1 MRALILILGLI
12 AIAVCIIVL
21 TPKAQAQLNPGDI
34 LVVDLNA
41 GTDSRGA
48 LFSINPVTGNRTVIS
63 DFGNASQGTVGS
75 NPFGVS
81 LGPSGDILVI
91 DADAGTDSRGALFS
105 INPVTG
111 NRTVISDFGSSS
123 QGTVGATPVGV
134 APGPSGD
141 ILVIDQDAGTGSIGV
156 LFSVNPVTGNR
167 TVISDFGSSSQGTVG
182 VTPSGVALGPSGD
195 IVVADGDAGTDFAGV
210 LFSVHP
216 VTGNRTVKSDFSNP
230 SQGPEGG
237 NPVGVAPGPF
247 GDILVI
253 DDIAGTDF
261 AGVLFSVHPVTGNRT
276 VISDFGNSSQGT
288 VGDIFGLVGVAPG
301 PSGDILVIDQE
312 AGTDFRGALF
322 SVNPVTGNRT
332 VISDFGIPLQGSLGI
347 APVGVAVFPQLKPGD
362 ILVIDQDTG
371 TGSRGALFSV
381 NQFDGTRKVLS
392 NFGIFPQG
400 DNPDGLAVGAFGD
413 TLVIDEDAGTGERGA
428 LFSVNSFTGIHTMIS
443 DFGDPAQGQLGVEP
457 VGVAREASG
466 NILVID
472 RSAGTE
478 GRGTLFR
485 VNPTNGNRTIVSNFG
500 NFSQGE
506 LGLDPVGIA
515 LNASGNVL
523 VIDSG
528 ADILFSVNPSNG
540 NRTVIS
546 DFADS
551 GQGPLGIVESGLAL
565 GTSGNILVIDEDA
578 GTDSMG
584 ALFSVNP
591 ANGNRT
597 IISNFGDPAQGQLG
611 LDPNGV
617 ALGPSGD
624 ILVVDHGAGTNFLG
638 ALFDI
643 NPANGNR
650 VVISDFGNSL
660 KGPLGG
666 DLHGLALVVSCGGK
680 LATRVGTVGA
690 DNITGTAGP
699 DVINLLGGNDTANSG
714 DGNDIV
720 CGGAGNDTMNGGNGR
735 DRLLG
740 QGGNDILNGDAGNDR
755 LKGGGGND
763 NMNGGTGN
771 DRCIGGPGSDTA
783 SSCETTTGVP

>member
-34 LVVDLNA
+34 LV
-41 GTDSRGA
+41 
-48 LFSINPVTGNRTVIS
+48 
-63 DFGNASQGTVGS
+63 
-75 NPFGVS
+75 
-81 LGPSGDILVI
+81 I

-105 INPVTG
+105 V
-111 NRTVISDFGSSS
+111 D
-123 QGTVGATPVGV
+123 
-134 APGPSGD
+134 
-141 ILVIDQDAGTGSIGV
+141 
-156 LFSVNPVTGNR
+156 
-167 TVISDFGSSSQGTVG
+167 
-182 VTPSGVALGPSGD
+182 
-195 IVVADGDAGTDFAGV
+195 
-210 LFSVHP
+210 P

-237 NPVGVAPGPF
+237 NP
-247 GDILVI
+247 
-253 DDIAGTDF
+253 
-261 AGVLFSVHPVTGNRT
+261 
-276 VISDFGNSSQGT
+276 
-288 VGDIFGLVGVAPG
+288 VGVAPG

-443 DFGDPAQGQLGVEP
+443 DFGDPAQGQLG
-457 VGVAREASG
+457 
-466 NILVID
+466 
-472 RSAGTE
+472 
-478 GRGTLFR
+478 
-485 VNPTNGNRTIVSNFG
+485 
-500 NFSQGE
+500 
-506 LGLDPVGIA
+506 
-515 LNASGNVL
+515 
-523 VIDSG
+523 
-528 ADILFSVNPSNG
+528 
-540 NRTVIS
+540 
-546 DFADS
+546 
-551 GQGPLGIVESGLAL
+551 
-565 GTSGNILVIDEDA
+565 
-578 GTDSMG
+578 
-584 ALFSVNP
+584 
-591 ANGNRT
+591 
-597 IISNFGDPAQGQLG
+597 

-624 ILVVDHGAGTNFLG
+624 ILVIDHDAGTNFLG

-699 DVINLLGGNDTANSG
+699 DVINLLGGNDTANGG
-714 DGNDIV
+714 DGNDII

-740 QGGNDILNGDAGNDR
+740 QGGNDISNGDAGNDR